1 MKYHIIATI
10 FVFLFLACSTDF
22 NTDQKGIKYPPT
34 EKSKPKTEDSKQKE
48 LKPKTEEE
56 LKKKQEEE
64 LKKKQQLKNTLSN
77 DLKKQ
82 IETANEHKEKYKKKM
97 KEEPEDQYGVQAFKG
112 LNWGPG
118 TEDVSANTERSIRFR
133 RHTYTILSTLSL
145 HELKEFSNIVI
156 NENKLVP
163 VVDMFNFFSSIGGAL
178 DTTTDSLYPKK
189 DNLDKLDL
197 SDLEKLKNSFEEI
210 LSAKE
215 RVASGAMQLVR
226 DYKNLKTD
234 INKLKSYLNDLY
246 NESEEQAT
254 KAENLEEFIVS
265 KYKL

>member
-1 MKYHIIATI
+1 MKCHIIATI

-48 LKPKTEEE
+48 LKPKTE
-56 LKKKQEEE
+56 KE
-64 LKKKQQLKNTLSN
+64 LKKKQQLKNKLLN
-77 DLKKQ
+77 DLKNS
-82 IETANEHKEKYKKKM
+82 IETANKHKEKYKKRM

-112 LNWGPG
+112 SNWGPG

-145 HELKEFSNIVI
+145 HELKEFSNIVT

-163 VVDMFNFFSSIGGAL
+163 VVDMFNFFSSIGTAL
-178 DTTTDSLYPKK
+178 DITTDSLYPKK
-189 DNLDKLDL
+189 DNLDKPDL
-197 SDLEKLKNSFEEI
+197 SDLETLKNSFEAI

-215 RVASGAMQLVR
+215 KVASGVMQLVR